1 MADILKAGAVI
12 IIDRKLLV
20 SRNKGKDVYVPP
32 GGKLKEGENY
42 LDALKRELLEEQ
54 GITFDPQYACL
65 LGEFEAEAAGDKQ
78 RRIVRMAVY
87 RIDNIIGDLH
97 PANEIA
103 ENALVDSSTDIPLGS
118 IVEHE
123 VIPMLVQLDLID

>member
-12 IIDRKLLV
+12 IVDRKLLV
-20 SRNKGKDVYVPP
+20 SRSKGKNVFVPP
-32 GGKLKEGENY
+32 GGKLNEGENY
-42 LDALKRELLEEQ
+42 LDALARELIEEQ
-54 GITFDPQYACL
+54 GITFDPSDARL

-87 RIDNIIGDLH
+87 LIYNIIGNPH

-123 VIPMLVQLDLID
+123 IIPRLVQQGLID